1 MSNKF
6 PGKVGFA
13 IGTGRCGTTFLYRAM
28 SEEPNIA
35 ASHERNHLLENFH
48 KYCSWNELPV
58 DEEGFLAEKEREI
71 NEDLG
76 WAEFSFESSGH
87 LSFSVPALSGRFQAR
102 FVLLVRNPLRV
113 VSSYVHKG
121 YYEQPFRQQ
130 KTDLAL
136 GFQPGREFHHFLGR
150 VAPRHEEFR
159 RWNEM
164 TQVGKVAWFWKAL
177 NQRSLQL
184 LEQLPTT
191 DWTLIRL
198 EDLNFARYQSLTQM
212 FGFESQLAADDFDQL
227 RQQRPNSSSSSLRIP
242 EWSDREI
249 SEFEQEIGDL
259 SARLGY
265 PSSFADCVDQASTVA
280 SAEKKSS
287 KRPGRSFY
295 ARLGLSG

>member
-13 IGTGRCGTTFLYRAM
+13 IGTGRCGTTFLYRVM

-35 ASHERNHLLENFH
+35 ASHERNHLLESFH

-150 VAPRHEEFR
+150 VAPRHEEFH

-164 TQVGKVAWFWKAL
+164 TQVGLV
-177 NQRSLQL
+177 
-184 LEQLPTT
+184 LESIEPKITSTLGTT
-191 DWTLIRL
+191 PNNRLDIDSTGRL
-198 EDLNFARYQSLTQM
+198 E
-212 FGFESQLAADDFDQL
+212 L
-227 RQQRPNSSSSSLRIP
+227 RTLPIVDTNVWIRIAVG
-242 EWSDREI
+242 SR
-249 SEFEQEIGDL
+249 
-259 SARLGY
+259 
-265 PSSFADCVDQASTVA
+265 
-280 SAEKKSS
+280 
-287 KRPGRSFY
+287 
-295 ARLGLSG
+295 